1 VTAAPLHITEASARK
16 YLALAQHNKIH
27 DRVESAEA
35 IGYLTSTMQALLDSL
50 EAAKFAPKPTVKVD
64 PLLREFVGDLANR
77 LRNEGMQA
85 AADRIVELTG
95 HTLRIADE
103 HLAGTG
109 AAKAAA

>member
-1 VTAAPLHITEASARK
+1 MTTAAPLHIAEASARK
-16 YLALAQHNKIH
+16 YLALAQQKNIH

-35 IGYLTSTMQALLDSL
+35 IGYLTDTMQALLDSL
-50 EAAKFAPKPTVKVD
+50 EGERSKPRSAVKVD

-77 LRNEGMQA
+77 LRNEGMPA

-103 HLAGTG
+103 HLAS
-109 AAKAAA
+109 ARAVA